1 MNTHGFALDSFAPCF
16 ACAATLVLGASGCS
30 NGSGTSTT
38 KDGSADSSAAGGSVT
53 GGEGGSKTGAGGR
66 SGMGGAMVPI
76 DAATGGRSDG
86 GGNGGSNDVPL
97 AGGGTGGTVDASGG
111 SGFTGSATP
120 STVLLSCGSLGGAGT
135 VHWVSPTGTAAWTAC
150 VGTTALADK
159 AACSLATANAS
170 AAAGDTIY
178 LRGGIYSTLLS
189 PKQGGTQA
197 AGITFKNADGDTVL
211 ISGVAVAI
219 DLKKLSYI
227 TIDGIAA
234 DTVDYWLRLKS
245 SDHICVFNSTF
256 TNLRSNARPNWP
268 DGIVIAENSHH
279 NWVKNCTAGGI
290 GYALTDCSGPCAI
303 GGMFLG
309 DWEIG
314 PPYDESSFNLI
325 ENNTFYHGG
334 HHVLE
339 INSPSNIIRNNYF
352 HNENWTGTCAHP
364 ETNGMCA
371 DRNIIIEDNVGD
383 FAIRNVIDGNVIA
396 YGGVPADGDTSTGM
410 SIRTQS
416 NIVRNNLFIH
426 NDGPGITLY
435 EGSGQSYSADYTH
448 IFSNV
453 FFHNGFT
460 AVTMTSSD
468 VRYNSGLLF
477 DHTSGTSG
485 APIANVA
492 IKNNL
497 FWDNNVS
504 SLSFYYTDIG
514 LEELAG
520 NYYQS
525 AASRGSS
532 GNSTVDLPAGNI
544 KSSADPLFMNTSGT
558 PDVSNPN
565 QFDFHLQARSPA
577 IDQGVFLTTTS
588 SAGSG
593 TVIPV
598 QDASY
603 FIDGFGIVE
612 GDPIQLQG
620 QMQVVRIASVDY
632 ATNKIT
638 VDASLTW
645 TSGLGVCLPYAG
657 AKPDIG
663 AFER

>member
-1 MNTHGFALDSFAPCF
+1 MDRFSSALLPCF
-16 ACAATLVLGASGCS
+16 RIAFAAALALGAAAGCS
-30 NGSGTSTT
+30 AGA
-38 KDGSADSSAAGGSVT
+38 GSAANKDASAGGSAT
-53 GGEGGSKTGAGGR
+53 GGGSGEGG
-66 SGMGGAMVPI
+66 
-76 DAATGGRSDG
+76 ATGSDG
-86 GGNGGSNDVPL
+86 AVTVSG
-97 AGGGTGGTVDASGG
+97 GGGTA
-111 SGFTGSATP
+111 GFTTP
-120 STVLLSCGSLGGAGT
+120 SAVLLSCGSLGNAGS

-150 VGTTALADK
+150 VGGTALADK

-170 AAAGDTIY
+170 AAPGDTIY
-178 LRGGIYSTLLS
+178 LRGGTYSTLLS
-189 PKQGGTQA
+189 PKQSGTDA
-197 AGITFKNADGDTVL
+197 AGITFKNAEDETAH
-211 ISGVAVAI
+211 IRSVAVAV
-219 DLKKLSYI
+219 DLKSLSYL
-227 TIDGIAA
+227 TIDGLAA

-245 SDHICVFNSTF
+245 SDHICVFNCIF
-256 TNLRSNARPNWP
+256 TNLRSNSQPNWP
-268 DGIVIAENSHH
+268 DGIVISENSHH
-279 NWVKNCTAGGI
+279 NWVKNCSAGGV

-325 ENNTFYHGG
+325 EDNTFYHGG

-364 ETNGMCA
+364 ETNGLCA

-383 FAIRNVIDGNVIA
+383 FAIRNVIEGNVIA
-396 YGGVPADGDTSTGM
+396 YAGVPADGNTSTGM

-416 NIVRNNLFIH
+416 NVVRNNLFFY

-453 FFHNGFT
+453 FFHNGYT
-460 AVTMTSSD
+460 AVAMTGSD
-468 VRYNSGLLF
+468 ARYNSGLLF

-485 APIANVA
+485 APIANVV

-497 FWDNNVS
+497 FWDDNGT
-504 SLSFYYTDIG
+504 SLSFYYTDPG
-514 LEELAG
+514 AEELAG
-520 NYYQS
+520 NFYQTAFS
-525 AASRGSS
+525 RGASR
-532 GNSTVDLPAGNI
+532 NSAVDLPAGNI
-544 KSSADPLFMNTSGT
+544 KSTADPLFVNARGA

-565 QFDFHLQARSPA
+565 QFDFHLQAGSPA

-588 SAGSG
+588 SPGTG
-593 TVIPV
+593 TVISV

-620 QMQVVRIASVDY
+620 QTQVVRIVSVDY
-632 ATNKIT
+632 AGNRIT

-645 TSGLGVCLPYAG
+645 TSGLGVALPYAG
-657 AKPDIG
+657 TKPDIG
-663 AFER
+663 AFERP